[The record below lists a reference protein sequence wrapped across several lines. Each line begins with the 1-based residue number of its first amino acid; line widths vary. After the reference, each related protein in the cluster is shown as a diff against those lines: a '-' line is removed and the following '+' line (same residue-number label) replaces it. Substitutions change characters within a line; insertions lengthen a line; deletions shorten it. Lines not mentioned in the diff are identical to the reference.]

1 MPDLTGRRALITGG
15 NSGLGFETAKR
26 LLAAGAEVIITSRS
40 AEKGADAVRRLEARR
55 AGPSGASGGSAG
67 SGESGA
73 SGSSGAP
80 GAPGAPA
87 SLSDG
92 SAGTAGTDS
101 ASTARGAAS
110 SGDGFADNDHG
121 APVGAHDSATSGG
134 SAEYT
139 NASFGASGTT
149 GRGSVR
155 AVPLD
160 LANLGSVRRLADEI
174 VGDGHPLDLLFNNAG
189 VMAVPRRTLTDD
201 GFELQF
207 GTNHLGHFALT
218 GGLLPALM
226 RSDAARVVTMSSI
239 VHWMGRI
246 DFEDLQSE
254 NRYSA
259 WGAYGQSKLANLMFA
274 KELAR
279 RNASLGWGVLSL
291 AAHPGFSRTN
301 LQSSGPNLGRTKPS
315 RLMKGMNAMPG
326 MTQSAAEGALPEL
339 FAATND
345 EVLGGD
351 YFGPSGLFELT
362 GEPNF
367 AHFAR
372 RAENEKQAALLWLR
386 SEELTGVSFPTD

>member
-1 MPDLTGRRALITGG
+1 VARTPDIPIPDLTGRRALITGG

-26 LLAAGAEVIITSRS
+26 LLAAGAEVVITSRS
-40 AEKGADAVRRLEARR
+40 ADNGADAVRRLELSGGGTARPNGDAADVGDGTT
-55 AGPSGASGGSAG
+55 AGPSSVGDAGDSSDSSDAGPTPRAGGA
-67 SGESGA
+67 
-73 SGSSGAP
+73 
-80 GAPGAPA
+80 
-87 SLSDG
+87 
-92 SAGTAGTDS
+92 T
-101 ASTARGAAS
+101 R
-110 SGDGFADNDHG
+110 
-121 APVGAHDSATSGG
+121 
-134 SAEYT
+134 
-139 NASFGASGTT
+139 
-149 GRGSVR
+149 RGSVR

-218 GGLLPALM
+218 GRLLPALM
-226 RSDAARVVTMSSI
+226 RSDTARVITMSSI
-239 VHWMGRI
+239 MHWMGRI

-254 NRYSA
+254 NHYSA

-279 RNASLGWGVLSL
+279 RNASLGWGVVSLS
-291 AAHPGFSRTN
+291 AHPGLSRTN
-301 LQSSGPNLGRTKPS
+301 LQSSGPNLGRAKPS

-326 MTQSAAEGALPEL
+326 MTQSAAAGALPEL